1 MDDLQILCLEP
12 REWVAAFPIIAQLR
26 PRLIAE
32 EFLAQARRQSHS
44 GYEHVGAFHDG
55 RLIGVLGMR
64 PVHTL
69 VRGPY
74 LHVDDIIIEE
84 SERRSGGGRALMAY
98 AEADATARGMT
109 AVFLDA
115 RPDAIA
121 FYQAPLGSG
130 TIRRTL
136 GAQADETASAVAT
149 SASAPCRSF

>member
-1 MDDLQILCLEP
+1 MFMYGNP
-12 REWVAAFPIIAQLR
+12 RRANCSII
-26 PRLIAE
+26 
-32 EFLAQARRQSHS
+32 RR
-44 GYEHVGAFHDG
+44 VGAG
-55 RLIGVLGMR
+55 SMPSQREPTRSAGGM
-64 PVHTL
+64 
-69 VRGPY
+69 
-74 LHVDDIIIEE
+74 